1 MLQPAPPPTVALA
14 LGGGAALG
22 WAHIG
27 VVRTLVERGV
37 RIEAVAGTSIGAV
50 VAACVAADKLDALE
64 ELALSATALTVLR
77 YLDVSFRG
85 GMLGGRTIE
94 RQLRRHF
101 DGLLMEDLP
110 LPCATVAADLIT
122 GAEVVLR
129 DGPVVEA
136 VRASLAIPGVF
147 KPVARGDCMLA
158 DGGLVN
164 PVPVSAARQLSARPV
179 IAVNLQGDYVNRAAA
194 AGFRKAAGSARVSAI
209 RTTRASLGLLLAS
222 LSNHVLAAHP
232 ADLVITPAIGHIDVG
247 DFTRADD
254 LIQAGRQ
261 ATEKTWP
268 AIEALAA
275 EALARPEKLPTE

>member
-1 MLQPAPPPTVALA
+1 MPSDQAQTPPPPTIALA

-27 VVRTLVERGV
+27 VVRTLIERGV
-37 RIEAVAGTSIGAV
+37 RIDAVAGTSIGAV
-50 VAACVAADKLDALE
+50 VAACIAADKLDVLE

-94 RQLRRHF
+94 RQLRQHF
-101 DGLLMEDLP
+101 NGLRMEELP

-136 VRASLAIPGVF
+136 VRASMAIPGIF
-147 KPVARGDCMLA
+147 KPVMREGRMLA

-164 PVPVSAARQLSARPV
+164 PVPVSAARQLSACPV

-194 AGFRKAAGSARVSAI
+194 AGFRKAASAARVSAL
-209 RTTRASLGLLLAS
+209 RTTRASLGLLLSS
-222 LSNHVLAAHP
+222 LANHVLAANP

-247 DFTRADD
+247 DFTRAGD
-254 LIQAGRQ
+254 LIRAGRR
-261 ATEKTWP
+261 ATEAAWP
-268 AIEALAA
+268 QIEAL
-275 EALARPEKLPTE
+275 RSK

>member
-1 MLQPAPPPTVALA
+1 MSATPLHAHPPPTIAPPTIALA

-37 RIEAVAGTSIGAV
+37 RIDAVAGTSIGAV
-50 VAACVAADKLDALE
+50 VAACVAANKLDALE
-64 ELALSATALTVLR
+64 ELALSATGLTVLR

-101 DGLLMEDLP
+101 DGLQMEDLP

-136 VRASLAIPGVF
+136 VRASMAIPGIF
-147 KPVARGDCMLA
+147 KPVMRKGHVLA

-164 PVPVSAARQLSARPV
+164 PVPVSAARQISACPV

-194 AGFRKAAGSARVSAI
+194 AGFRKAAGSTRLSAI
-209 RTTRASLGLLLAS
+209 RTTRASLGLLLSS
-222 LSNHVLAAHP
+222 LANHVLAANP
-232 ADLVITPAIGHIDVG
+232 PDLVITPAIGHIDVG
-247 DFTRADD
+247 DFTRAGD
-254 LIQAGRQ
+254 LIQAGRR
-261 ATEKTWP
+261 ATEAAWGQ
-268 AIEALAA
+268 IEALHAD
-275 EALARPEKLPTE
+275 

>member
-1 MLQPAPPPTVALA
+1 MSPDQTLEDQPPDRALPTVALA

-37 RIEAVAGTSIGAV
+37 RIDAVAGTSIGAV
-50 VAACVAADKLDALE
+50 VAACIAANKLDALE
-64 ELALSATALTVLR
+64 ELALSATSLTVLR

-110 LPCATVAADLIT
+110 LPCATVAADLIS
-122 GAEVVLR
+122 GSEIVLR

-136 VRASLAIPGVF
+136 VRASLAIPGIF
-147 KPVARGDCMLA
+147 KPVLREGRMLA

-164 PVPVSAARQLSARPV
+164 PVPVSAARMISACPV
-179 IAVNLQGDYVNRAAA
+179 IAVNLQGDYVHRAAA
-194 AGFRKAAGSARVSAI
+194 AGFRKAAGTARVSAI
-209 RTTRASLGLLLAS
+209 RTTRASLGLLLSS
-222 LSNHVLAAHP
+222 LANHVLAANP

-247 DFTRADD
+247 DFTRAED
-254 LIQAGRQ
+254 LIQAGRRAAEAAWGQ
-261 ATEKTWP
+261 
-268 AIEALAA
+268 IEALDT
-275 EALARPEKLPTE
+275 R